1 MKKLKSEITDIVIS
15 NATFKRKSP
24 KIQPTFI
31 NYFFGNN
38 GTGKSTIAK
47 TIKSGNGV
55 TFKMGRVQ
63 DDYDILLYDQNY
75 IDENVKEYDGLPGVF
90 TLNKKNVDIEKRI
103 TLLLEEQEQYKKEF
117 DNANLK
123 IEDLK
128 FQEKKLTEQI
138 KSKCWKKT
146 KSVRT
151 SFIKTQNGYR
161 GSKQNFLDEVRKH
174 KPKEHDL
181 KQLQQLYLTA
191 YSKSSRT
198 YPSFDKIHDTT
209 VLDNIPGNDILSEVI
224 ANSSNTNLANFFKK
238 IGATEWARQG
248 YKLFQSKSGDRCP
261 YCSQP
266 LNPDFESE
274 FIKSFDD
281 QYVSS
286 KQKLN
291 KFLEDYRD
299 AANQL
304 FVPLNQKPNPLYAP
318 IKLEKYDDKLA
329 LIKSTI
335 TSNIEKIQL
344 KIKEPS
350 RIIVLEKVEP
360 LLKELSQVIDE
371 FNKLISENNEIVNS
385 RAQKREECSNSVF
398 EFMANIVND
407 DLKKF
412 NSENA
417 RIAKEIKFQKQS
429 KQSNIDRLQ
438 TIQNRIREL
447 NRQTVETETAMNH
460 INQMLRYSGFQ
471 GFKLVPK
478 QAKSN
483 VEDDK
488 DVPTRNYK
496 IIRTGTGQV
505 AKNLSEGERN
515 FIAFMYFLQQV
526 YGKSSAS
533 EESKDKIVI
542 IDDPVTSMDSGTVF
556 IISAEIRKM
565 IEICRNNVDNRANL
579 ASGNFIKQIFIFTHN
594 AFFHRDITYSRVQEY
609 RYVSFYLI
617 TKHDNQSEIKLCI
630 RSNPSCPSQRINVNP
645 VKNSY
650 TALWKEYQ
658 ETNSSITLMNV
669 IRRILEYY
677 FIQICSYSGDDI
689 RKKVLVDH
697 KSEFIDKKNDST
709 NQYQLASSMLAYLS
723 AESIGINDDFLF
735 VDDGLDVEQYRRI
748 FKSIFKCMGQEQHF
762 NMMMSV

>member
-1 MKKLKSEITDIVIS
+1 
-15 NATFKRKSP
+15 
-24 KIQPTFI
+24 
-31 NYFFGNN
+31 
-38 GTGKSTIAK
+38 
-47 TIKSGNGV
+47 
-55 TFKMGRVQ
+55 
-63 DDYDILLYDQNY
+63 
-75 IDENVKEYDGLPGVF
+75 
-90 TLNKKNVDIEKRI
+90 
-103 TLLLEEQEQYKKEF
+103 
-117 DNANLK
+117 
-123 IEDLK
+123 
-128 FQEKKLTEQI
+128 
-138 KSKCWKKT
+138 
-146 KSVRT
+146 
-151 SFIKTQNGYR
+151 
-161 GSKQNFLDEVRKH
+161 
-174 KPKEHDL
+174 
-181 KQLQQLYLTA
+181 
-191 YSKSSRT
+191 
-198 YPSFDKIHDTT
+198 
-209 VLDNIPGNDILSEVI
+209 
-224 ANSSNTNLANFFKK
+224 
-238 IGATEWARQG
+238 
-248 YKLFQSKSGDRCP
+248 
-261 YCSQP
+261 
-266 LNPDFESE
+266 
-274 FIKSFDD
+274 
-281 QYVSS
+281 
-286 KQKLN
+286 
-291 KFLEDYRD
+291 
-299 AANQL
+299 
-304 FVPLNQKPNPLYAP
+304 
-318 IKLEKYDDKLA
+318 
-329 LIKSTI
+329 
-335 TSNIEKIQL
+335 
-344 KIKEPS
+344 
-350 RIIVLEKVEP
+350 
-360 LLKELSQVIDE
+360 
-371 FNKLISENNEIVNS
+371 
-385 RAQKREECSNSVF
+385 
-398 EFMANIVND
+398 
-407 DLKKF
+407 
-412 NSENA
+412 
-417 RIAKEIKFQKQS
+417 
-429 KQSNIDRLQ
+429 
-438 TIQNRIREL
+438 
-447 NRQTVETETAMNH
+447 
-460 INQMLRYSGFQ
+460 MLRYSGFQ